1 MRSPRR
7 PAKTAEESALEK
19 RQQIALDK
27 EIEDTEEKLRLFSR
41 RSLGA
46 ASLLS
51 GAPRTTKQAAG
62 AAKTMLSGG
71 SRPNMSSTGSAGGST
86 YQSGQRS
93 LMRK

>member
-1 MRSPRR
+1 MRSPKR
-7 PAKTAEESALEK
+7 PPKTAEESALEK

-62 AAKTMLSGG
+62 EAKSMLRSSAG
-71 SRPNMSSTGSAGGST
+71 SMSSGGSAGGAT